1 MTNPII
7 PTKQIACGISHRDD
21 RENYLF
27 NNVLHPLPSPHD
39 SESCPTFIEKHFYG
53 ANL

>member
-1 MTNPII
+1 MRDPII
-7 PTKQIACGISHRDD
+7 PASSFYRGRHHRDD
-21 RENYLF
+21 RGKYLF
-27 NNVLHPLPSPHD
+27 NNAHPLPSPHD